1 MKLSLAISPCP
12 NDTFMFDAMLNGRID
27 TEGLE
32 FEVVFKDIEELN
44 AGLSAA
50 EGVRPHISKAS
61 YAVLP
66 QVADRYCA
74 LRSGSALGR
83 GNGPLLV
90 AGDESAATDDC
101 SMRIAVPGMHTTAN
115 LLMERLFPHLSD
127 KRAYLFSD
135 IPHIVGRGECDAGVL
150 IHEGRFVYRRYGL
163 FLLADLGVEWERATG
178 SHRRRPE
185 PACGGGRDG
194 GTGAAPEHRLCLR
207 ASGRFVTLRPG
218 ACAGVGRRGD
228 KKPYRILRER
238 LFAGYWPGGCRS
250 GRQTARH
257 ALRNVVPGLSA
268 GTVSL
273 SWRNSVEGVKFF
285 PILFVSRM
293 AGGVIRIAVCAGG
306 FLSGSRQKAF
316 PVR

>member
-178 SHRRRPE
+178 LPLPLGVIVADRS
-185 PACGGGRDG
+185 
-194 GTGAAPEHRLCLR
+194 LR

-257 ALRNVVPGLSA
+257 ALCNVVPGLSA

>member
-135 IPHIVGRGECDAGVL
+135 IPHIVGRGECDAGAVSYTHL
-150 IHEGRFVYRRYGL
+150 
-163 FLLADLGVEWERATG
+163 
-178 SHRRRPE
+178 
-185 PACGGGRDG
+185 
-194 GTGAAPEHRLCLR
+194 
-207 ASGRFVTLRPG
+207 TLP
-218 ACAGVGRRGD
+218 
-228 KKPYRILRER
+228 
-238 LFAGYWPGGCRS
+238 
-250 GRQTARH
+250 T
-257 ALRNVVPGLSA
+257 
-268 GTVSL
+268 T
-273 SWRNSVEGVKFF
+273 
-285 PILFVSRM
+285 
-293 AGGVIRIAVCAGG
+293 
-306 FLSGSRQKAF
+306 
-316 PVR
+316 

>member
-61 YAVLP
+61 YDVLP

-178 SHRRRPE
+178 LPLPLGVIVADRNL
-185 PACGGGRDG
+185 PA
-194 GTGAAPEHRLCLR
+194 E
-207 ASGRFVTLRPG
+207 V
-218 ACAGVGRRGD
+218 
-228 KKPYRILRER
+228 
-238 LFAGYWPGGCRS
+238 
-250 GRQTARH
+250 
-257 ALRNVVPGLSA
+257 A
-268 GTVSL
+268 GTAERVLRRSIAYAFAHPADSL
-273 SWRNSVEGVKFF
+273 
-285 PILFVSRM
+285 PFVREH
-293 AGGVIRIAVCAGG
+293 AQELDEGVIRNHIEFFVNDYSLDIGPEGAEAVARLLDMPSATL
-306 FLSGSRQKAF
+306 FRA
-316 PVR
+316 

>member
-163 FLLADLGVEWERATG
+163 FLLGVIVADRNL
-178 SHRRRPE
+178 
-185 PACGGGRDG
+185 PA
-194 GTGAAPEHRLCLR
+194 E
-207 ASGRFVTLRPG
+207 V
-218 ACAGVGRRGD
+218 
-228 KKPYRILRER
+228 
-238 LFAGYWPGGCRS
+238 
-250 GRQTARH
+250 
-257 ALRNVVPGLSA
+257 A
-268 GTVSL
+268 GTAERVLRRSIAYAFAHPADSL
-273 SWRNSVEGVKFF
+273 
-285 PILFVSRM
+285 PFVREH
-293 AGGVIRIAVCAGG
+293 AQELDEGVIRNHIEFFVNDYSLDIGPEGAEAVARLLDMPSATL
-306 FLSGSRQKAF
+306 FRA
-316 PVR
+316 

>member
-27 TEGLE
+27 TEELE

-66 QVADRYCA
+66 QVAGRYCA

-163 FLLADLGVEWERATG
+163 FLLADLGAEWERATG
-178 SHRRRPE
+178 LPLPLGVIVADRSL
-185 PACGGGRDG
+185 PAK
-194 GTGAAPEHRLCLR
+194 
-207 ASGRFVTLRPG
+207 V
-218 ACAGVGRRGD
+218 
-228 KKPYRILRER
+228 
-238 LFAGYWPGGCRS
+238 
-250 GRQTARH
+250 
-257 ALRNVVPGLSA
+257 A
-268 GTVSL
+268 GTAERVLRRSIAYAFAHPADSL
-273 SWRNSVEGVKFF
+273 
-285 PILFVSRM
+285 PFVREH
-293 AGGVIRIAVCAGG
+293 AQELDEGVIRNHIEFFVNDYSLDIGPEGAEAVARLLDMPSVML
-306 FLSGSRQKAF
+306 FRA
-316 PVR
+316 